1 MMLQGLEVNL
11 LELLLRIFGGM
22 AEFLRSNL
30 HCTSL
35 ITKHRIKKVAT

>member
-11 LELLLRIFGGM
+11 LELMLRIFGGM
-22 AEFLRSNL
+22 AEFLQSNL

-35 ITKHRIKKVAT
+35 LRKEP